1 MSEKI
6 IAYKAMDKNMQC
18 RSKQYEVG
26 KTYHEDEDDCCHAGM
41 HACENPLDVL
51 HYYPLRGGP
60 RFFEVEC
67 GGNVDK
73 SEEDSK
79 LACTELTVKGE
90 VNFAGL
96 VKATVNA
103 VFNRVKGKEPFSS
116 GDFSTAGSSGDF
128 STAGSSGDSST
139 AGSSGYSS
147 TAGSS
152 GDSSTAGSSGNSSTA
167 GSSGR
172 YSTAGS
178 SGYFSTAGSSG
189 DYSTAGSSG
198 NSSTAGSSGRY
209 STAGSSGNYST
220 AGSSGNFSTAG
231 SSGDSSTAGS
241 SGDFSTAGSSGDFS
255 TAGSSG
261 DSSTAGSSG
270 NYSTAAATG
279 AYCNAK
285 ADGKDSIA
293 VVNGAC
299 GKACG
304 ALGCYLVLTE
314 YDDDGNMLL
323 AKMAKVDGAVI
334 KENTW
339 YTLKN
344 GEFVEAAP

>member
-6 IAYKAMDKNMQC
+6 IAYKAMDKNMRC
-18 RSKQYEVG
+18 RGKQYEVG
-26 KTYHEDEDDCCHAGM
+26 KTYHEDKADCCRAGM

-51 HYYPLRGGP
+51 LYYPLRDSP

-73 SEEDSK
+73 SGEGSK

-96 VKATVNA
+96 VKSAVNA

-116 GDFSTAGSSGDF
+116 GD
-128 STAGSSGDSST
+128 SST

-147 TAGSS
+147 TA
-152 GDSSTAGSSGNSSTA
+152 
-167 GSSGR
+167 
-172 YSTAGS
+172 
-178 SGYFSTAGSSG
+178 
-189 DYSTAGSSG
+189 
-198 NSSTAGSSGRY
+198 
-209 STAGSSGNYST
+209 
-220 AGSSGNFSTAG
+220 
-231 SSGDSSTAGS
+231 
-241 SGDFSTAGSSGDFS
+241 
-255 TAGSSG
+255 
-261 DSSTAGSSG
+261 
-270 NYSTAAATG
+270 AATG
-279 AYCNAK
+279 ACCSAK

-293 VVNGAC
+293 VVNGVC

-314 YDDDGNMLL
+314 YDDDGNMLW
-323 AKMAKVDGAVI
+323 AKMTKVDGAHI
-334 KENTW
+334 KEKVW

-344 GEFVEAAP
+344 GEFVEAEP

>member
-139 AGSSGYSS
+139 AGSSG
-147 TAGSS
+147 
-152 GDSSTAGSSGNSSTA
+152 
-167 GSSGR
+167 
-172 YSTAGS
+172 
-178 SGYFSTAGSSG
+178 
-189 DYSTAGSSG
+189 
-198 NSSTAGSSGRY
+198 
-209 STAGSSGNYST
+209 
-220 AGSSGNFSTAG
+220 
-231 SSGDSSTAGS
+231 
-241 SGDFSTAGSSGDFS
+241 
-255 TAGSSG
+255 
-261 DSSTAGSSG
+261 

>member
-18 RSKQYEVG
+18 RGKQYEVG
-26 KTYHEDEDDCCHAGM
+26 KTYHEDKVDCCHAGM

-51 HYYPLRGGP
+51 HYYPLMDSP

-73 SEEDSK
+73 SVEDSK

-90 VNFAGL
+90 VNFAEL
-96 VKATVNA
+96 VKATVND

-116 GDFSTAGSSGDF
+116 GD
-128 STAGSSGDSST
+128 
-139 AGSSGYSS
+139 SS

-167 GSSGR
+167 GSSG
-172 YSTAGS
+172 
-178 SGYFSTAGSSG
+178 
-189 DYSTAGSSG
+189 
-198 NSSTAGSSGRY
+198 
-209 STAGSSGNYST
+209 NYST
-220 AGSSGNFSTAG
+220 AGSSG
-231 SSGDSSTAGS
+231 DS
-241 SGDFSTAGSSGDFS
+241 S

-270 NYSTAAATG
+270 NYSTAGSSGNSSTAGSSGYSSTAAATG
-279 AYCNAK
+279 SYCSAK

-314 YDDDGNMLL
+314 YDDDGNMLW
-323 AKMAKVDGAVI
+323 AKMAKVDGAHI
-334 KENTW
+334 KENFW

-344 GEFVEAAP
+344 GEFVEVKP

>member
-18 RSKQYEVG
+18 RGKQYEVG
-26 KTYHEDEDDCCHAGM
+26 KTYHEDKADCCHAGM

-51 HYYPLRGGP
+51 HYYPLKDSP

-73 SEEDSK
+73 SVEDSK

-96 VKATVNA
+96 VKATLNA

-116 GDFSTAGSSGDF
+116 G
-128 STAGSSGDSST
+128 
-139 AGSSGYSS
+139 YC
-147 TAGSS
+147 
-152 GDSSTAGSSGNSSTA
+152 STA

-172 YSTAGS
+172 YSTA
-178 SGYFSTAGSSG
+178 
-189 DYSTAGSSG
+189 
-198 NSSTAGSSGRY
+198 
-209 STAGSSGNYST
+209 
-220 AGSSGNFSTAG
+220 
-231 SSGDSSTAGS
+231 
-241 SGDFSTAGSSGDFS
+241 
-255 TAGSSG
+255 
-261 DSSTAGSSG
+261 
-270 NYSTAAATG
+270 AATG
-279 AYCNAK
+279 AYCSAK

-299 GKACG
+299 GKARG

-314 YDDDGNMLL
+314 YDDDGHMIC
-323 AKMAKVDGAVI
+323 AKMARVDGSAI
-334 KENTW
+334 RENVY

-344 GEFVEAAP
+344 GEFVEVKP

>member
-6 IAYKAMDKNMQC
+6 IAYKAMDKNMQF
-18 RSKQYEVG
+18 RGKQYEVG
-26 KTYHEDEDDCCHAGM
+26 KTYTEPEADCCRAGM

-51 HYYPLRGGP
+51 HYYPLRDSP

-73 SEEDSK
+73 SVEDSK

-116 GDFSTAGSSGDF
+116 GDSS
-128 STAGSSGDSST
+128 A
-139 AGSSGYSS
+139 
-147 TAGSS
+147 
-152 GDSSTAGSSGNSSTA
+152 
-167 GSSGR
+167 
-172 YSTAGS
+172 
-178 SGYFSTAGSSG
+178 
-189 DYSTAGSSG
+189 
-198 NSSTAGSSGRY
+198 
-209 STAGSSGNYST
+209 AGSSGNYST
-220 AGSSGNFSTAG
+220 AGSSG
-231 SSGDSSTAGS
+231 DC
-241 SGDFSTAGSSGDFS
+241 
-255 TAGSSG
+255 
-261 DSSTAGSSG
+261 
-270 NYSTAAATG
+270 STAAATG
-279 AYCNAK
+279 AYCSAK
-285 ADGKDSIA
+285 ADGKDCIA

-314 YDDDGNMLL
+314 YDNDGNMIC
-323 AKMAKVDGAVI
+323 AKMARVDGSAI
-334 KENTW
+334 RENVY

-344 GEFVEAAP
+344 GEFVEAES

>member
-18 RSKQYEVG
+18 RGKQYEVG
-26 KTYHEDEDDCCHAGM
+26 KTYHEDKADCCHAGM

-51 HYYPLRGGP
+51 HYYPLRDSP

-73 SEEDSK
+73 SVEDSK

-90 VNFAGL
+90 VNFAEL

-116 GDFSTAGSSGDF
+116 GNSSTAGSSGNYSTAGSSGNY

-147 TAGSS
+147 TA
-152 GDSSTAGSSGNSSTA
+152 
-167 GSSGR
+167 
-172 YSTAGS
+172 
-178 SGYFSTAGSSG
+178 
-189 DYSTAGSSG
+189 
-198 NSSTAGSSGRY
+198 
-209 STAGSSGNYST
+209 
-220 AGSSGNFSTAG
+220 
-231 SSGDSSTAGS
+231 
-241 SGDFSTAGSSGDFS
+241 
-255 TAGSSG
+255 
-261 DSSTAGSSG
+261 
-270 NYSTAAATG
+270 AATG
-279 AYCNAK
+279 SYCSAK

-314 YDDDGNMLL
+314 YDDDGNMLW
-323 AKMAKVDGAVI
+323 AKMAKVDGAHI
-334 KENTW
+334 KENFW

-344 GEFVEAAP
+344 GEFVEVKP

>member
-18 RSKQYEVG
+18 RGKQYEVG
-26 KTYHEDEDDCCHAGM
+26 KTYHEDKADCCNAGM

-51 HYYPLRGGP
+51 HYYPLMDGP

-73 SEEDSK
+73 SVEDSK

-103 VFNRVKGKEPFSS
+103 VFNRVKGKEHFSS
-116 GDFSTAGSSGDF
+116 GNYSTAGSSGYC
-128 STAGSSGDSST
+128 STAGSSGYSST

-152 GDSSTAGSSGNSSTA
+152 GDYSTAGSSGYCSTAGSSGDCSTAGSSGNYSTAGSSGYCSTAGSSGNYSTAGSSGYCSTAGSSGNSSTA
-167 GSSGR
+167 GSSG
-172 YSTAGS
+172 
-178 SGYFSTAGSSG
+178 
-189 DYSTAGSSG
+189 
-198 NSSTAGSSGRY
+198 NC
-209 STAGSSGNYST
+209 
-220 AGSSGNFSTAG
+220 
-231 SSGDSSTAGS
+231 
-241 SGDFSTAGSSGDFS
+241 
-255 TAGSSG
+255 
-261 DSSTAGSSG
+261 
-270 NYSTAAATG
+270 STAAATG
-279 AYCNAK
+279 AYCSAK
-285 ADGKDSIA
+285 AHGKDSIA
-293 VVNGAC
+293 VVNGVC

-314 YDDDGNMLL
+314 YDDDGHMIC

-334 KENTW
+334 KENIW
-339 YTLKN
+339 YKLEN
-344 GEFVEAAP
+344 GEFAEVEP

>member
-18 RSKQYEVG
+18 RGKQYEVG
-26 KTYHEDEDDCCHAGM
+26 KTYHEDKADCCHAGM

-51 HYYPLRGGP
+51 HYYPLKDSP

-73 SEEDSK
+73 SGEDSK

-116 GDFSTAGSSGDF
+116 G
-128 STAGSSGDSST
+128 
-139 AGSSGYSS
+139 
-147 TAGSS
+147 
-152 GDSSTAGSSGNSSTA
+152 
-167 GSSGR
+167 R
-172 YSTAGS
+172 C
-178 SGYFSTAGSSG
+178 STAGSSG
-189 DYSTAGSSG
+189 DYSTA
-198 NSSTAGSSGRY
+198 
-209 STAGSSGNYST
+209 
-220 AGSSGNFSTAG
+220 
-231 SSGDSSTAGS
+231 
-241 SGDFSTAGSSGDFS
+241 
-255 TAGSSG
+255 
-261 DSSTAGSSG
+261 
-270 NYSTAAATG
+270 AATG
-279 AYCNAK
+279 AYCSAK

-299 GKACG
+299 GKARG

-314 YDDDGNMLL
+314 YDDDGHMIC
-323 AKMAKVDGAVI
+323 AKMARVDGSAI
-334 KENTW
+334 RENVY

-344 GEFVEAAP
+344 GEFVEVKP

>member
-6 IAYKAMDKNMQC
+6 IAYKAMNKNMQC
-18 RSKQYEVG
+18 RGKQYEVG
-26 KTYHEDEDDCCHAGM
+26 KTYHEDKADCCNAGM

-51 HYYPLRGGP
+51 HYYPLKDGP

-73 SEEDSK
+73 SGEDSK

-103 VFNRVKGKEPFSS
+103 VFNRAKGKEPFSS
-116 GDFSTAGSSGDF
+116 GDY

-139 AGSSGYSS
+139 AGSSGCS
-147 TAGSS
+147 
-152 GDSSTAGSSGNSSTA
+152 
-167 GSSGR
+167 
-172 YSTAGS
+172 
-178 SGYFSTAGSSG
+178 
-189 DYSTAGSSG
+189 
-198 NSSTAGSSGRY
+198 
-209 STAGSSGNYST
+209 
-220 AGSSGNFSTAG
+220 
-231 SSGDSSTAGS
+231 
-241 SGDFSTAGSSGDFS
+241 
-255 TAGSSG
+255 
-261 DSSTAGSSG
+261 
-270 NYSTAAATG
+270 STAAATG
-279 AYCNAK
+279 SYCSAK

>member
-1 MSEKI
+1 MSMSKKI

-18 RSKQYEVG
+18 RGKQYEVG
-26 KTYHEDEDDCCHAGM
+26 KTYTEPEADCCHAGM

-51 HYYPLRGGP
+51 HYYPLKDSP

-67 GGNVDK
+67 SGSVDK
-73 SEEDSK
+73 SREDSK

-90 VNFAGL
+90 VNFAGM

-103 VFNRVKGKEPFSS
+103 IFNRVKGKEPFSS
-116 GDFSTAGSSGDF
+116 GNCSTAGSSGNC
-128 STAGSSGDSST
+128 STAGSSGNCST
-139 AGSSGYSS
+139 AGSSGY
-147 TAGSS
+147 
-152 GDSSTAGSSGNSSTA
+152 
-167 GSSGR
+167 

-178 SGYFSTAGSSG
+178 SGYCSTAGSSG
-189 DYSTAGSSG
+189 YC
-198 NSSTAGSSGRY
+198 

-220 AGSSGNFSTAG
+220 AGSSGNC
-231 SSGDSSTAGS
+231 
-241 SGDFSTAGSSGDFS
+241 
-255 TAGSSG
+255 
-261 DSSTAGSSG
+261 STAGSSG
-270 NYSTAAATG
+270 NYSTAGASGYSSTAAATG
-279 AYCNAK
+279 VYCSAK

-314 YDDDGNMLL
+314 YDNDGHMIC

-344 GEFVEAAP
+344 GEFVEVKL

>member
-6 IAYKAMDKNMQC
+6 IAYKAMDKNMMC
-18 RSKQYEVG
+18 RGKQYEVG
-26 KTYHEDEDDCCHAGM
+26 TTYREDKADCCHSGM

-51 HYYPLRGGP
+51 HYYPLKDSP

-103 VFNRVKGKEPFSS
+103 VFNRVKGKYSF
-116 GDFSTAGSSGDF
+116 
-128 STAGSSGDSST
+128 
-139 AGSSGYSS
+139 SSGYSS

-152 GDSSTAGSSGNSSTA
+152 GD
-167 GSSGR
+167 
-172 YSTAGS
+172 Y
-178 SGYFSTAGSSG
+178 
-189 DYSTAGSSG
+189 
-198 NSSTAGSSGRY
+198 
-209 STAGSSGNYST
+209 
-220 AGSSGNFSTAG
+220 
-231 SSGDSSTAGS
+231 
-241 SGDFSTAGSSGDFS
+241 S

-279 AYCNAK
+279 VYCSAK

-299 GKACG
+299 GKARG

-314 YDDDGNMLL
+314 YDDDGHMIC
-323 AKMAKVDGAVI
+323 AKMARVDGSAI
-334 KENTW
+334 RENVY

-344 GEFVEAAP
+344 GEFVEVKP

>member
-6 IAYKAMDKNMQC
+6 IAYKAMDKNMRC
-18 RSKQYEVG
+18 RGKQYEVG
-26 KTYHEDEDDCCHAGM
+26 KTYHEDKADCCRAGM

-51 HYYPLRGGP
+51 HYYPLKDSP

-73 SEEDSK
+73 SREDSK

-116 GDFSTAGSSGDF
+116 GN
-128 STAGSSGDSST
+128 
-139 AGSSGYSS
+139 
-147 TAGSS
+147 
-152 GDSSTAGSSGNSSTA
+152 SSTAGSSGNSSTA
-167 GSSGR
+167 
-172 YSTAGS
+172 
-178 SGYFSTAGSSG
+178 
-189 DYSTAGSSG
+189 
-198 NSSTAGSSGRY
+198 
-209 STAGSSGNYST
+209 
-220 AGSSGNFSTAG
+220 
-231 SSGDSSTAGS
+231 
-241 SGDFSTAGSSGDFS
+241 
-255 TAGSSG
+255 
-261 DSSTAGSSG
+261 
-270 NYSTAAATG
+270 AATG
-279 AYCNAK
+279 ACCSAK

-299 GKACG
+299 GKARG

-314 YDDDGNMLL
+314 YDDDGHMIC
-323 AKMAKVDGAVI
+323 AKMARVDGSAI
-334 KENTW
+334 RENVY

-344 GEFVEAAP
+344 GEFVEVKP

>member
-6 IAYKAMDKNMQC
+6 IAYKAMDKNMMC
-18 RSKQYEVG
+18 RGKQYEVG
-26 KTYHEDEDDCCHAGM
+26 KTYHEDKADCCHAGM

-51 HYYPLRGGP
+51 HYYPLKDSP

-73 SEEDSK
+73 SREDSK

-116 GDFSTAGSSGDF
+116 G
-128 STAGSSGDSST
+128 
-139 AGSSGYSS
+139 YSS

-152 GDSSTAGSSGNSSTA
+152 GN
-167 GSSGR
+167 
-172 YSTAGS
+172 
-178 SGYFSTAGSSG
+178 
-189 DYSTAGSSG
+189 YSTAGSSG
-198 NSSTAGSSGRY
+198 NSSTAGSSGNG
-209 STAGSSGNYST
+209 STAGSSGN
-220 AGSSGNFSTAG
+220 G
-231 SSGDSSTAGS
+231 
-241 SGDFSTAGSSGDFS
+241 
-255 TAGSSG
+255 
-261 DSSTAGSSG
+261 
-270 NYSTAAATG
+270 STAAATG
-279 AYCNAK
+279 AYCIAK

-299 GKACG
+299 GKARG

-314 YDDDGNMLL
+314 YDDDGNMLW
-323 AKMAKVDGAVI
+323 AEMAKVDGAHI
-334 KENTW
+334 KEKVW

-344 GEFVEAAP
+344 GEFVEAEP

>member
-6 IAYKAMDKNMQC
+6 IAYKAMDKNMRC
-18 RSKQYEVG
+18 CGKQYEVG
-26 KTYHEDEDDCCHAGM
+26 KTYHEDKADCCRAGM
-41 HACENPLDVL
+41 NACENPLDVL
-51 HYYPLRGGP
+51 RYYPLRDSP

-73 SEEDSK
+73 SGEGSK

-96 VKATVNA
+96 VKAAVNA

-116 GDFSTAGSSGDF
+116 GY
-128 STAGSSGDSST
+128 SST

-152 GDSSTAGSSGNSSTA
+152 GD
-167 GSSGR
+167 
-172 YSTAGS
+172 Y
-178 SGYFSTAGSSG
+178 STAGSSG

-198 NSSTAGSSGRY
+198 Y
-209 STAGSSGNYST
+209 S
-220 AGSSGNFSTAG
+220 
-231 SSGDSSTAGS
+231 
-241 SGDFSTAGSSGDFS
+241 
-255 TAGSSG
+255 
-261 DSSTAGSSG
+261 
-270 NYSTAAATG
+270 STAAATG
-279 AYCNAK
+279 ACCSAK

-293 VVNGAC
+293 VVNGVC

-314 YDDDGNMLL
+314 YDDDGNMLW
-323 AKMAKVDGAVI
+323 AKMTKVDGAHI
-334 KENTW
+334 KEKVW

-344 GEFVEAAP
+344 GEFVEAEP

>member
-18 RSKQYEVG
+18 RGKQYEVG
-26 KTYHEDEDDCCHAGM
+26 KTYHEDKADCCHAGM

-51 HYYPLRGGP
+51 HYYPLKDSP

-73 SEEDSK
+73 SGEDSK

-116 GDFSTAGSSGDF
+116 GRCSTAGSSGRCSTAGSSGDC
-128 STAGSSGDSST
+128 
-139 AGSSGYSS
+139 
-147 TAGSS
+147 
-152 GDSSTAGSSGNSSTA
+152 
-167 GSSGR
+167 
-172 YSTAGS
+172 
-178 SGYFSTAGSSG
+178 
-189 DYSTAGSSG
+189 
-198 NSSTAGSSGRY
+198 
-209 STAGSSGNYST
+209 
-220 AGSSGNFSTAG
+220 
-231 SSGDSSTAGS
+231 
-241 SGDFSTAGSSGDFS
+241 
-255 TAGSSG
+255 
-261 DSSTAGSSG
+261 
-270 NYSTAAATG
+270 STAAATG
-279 AYCNAK
+279 AYCSAK

-299 GKACG
+299 GKARG

-314 YDDDGNMLL
+314 YDDDGHMIC
-323 AKMAKVDGAVI
+323 AKMARVDGSAI
-334 KENTW
+334 RENVY

-344 GEFVEAAP
+344 GEFVEVKP

>member
-18 RSKQYEVG
+18 RGKQYEVG
-26 KTYHEDEDDCCHAGM
+26 KTYHEDKADCCHAGM

-51 HYYPLRGGP
+51 HYYPLKDSP

-73 SEEDSK
+73 SGEDSK

-116 GDFSTAGSSGDF
+116 GRCSTAGSSGDC
-128 STAGSSGDSST
+128 
-139 AGSSGYSS
+139 
-147 TAGSS
+147 
-152 GDSSTAGSSGNSSTA
+152 
-167 GSSGR
+167 
-172 YSTAGS
+172 
-178 SGYFSTAGSSG
+178 
-189 DYSTAGSSG
+189 
-198 NSSTAGSSGRY
+198 
-209 STAGSSGNYST
+209 
-220 AGSSGNFSTAG
+220 
-231 SSGDSSTAGS
+231 
-241 SGDFSTAGSSGDFS
+241 
-255 TAGSSG
+255 
-261 DSSTAGSSG
+261 
-270 NYSTAAATG
+270 STAAATG
-279 AYCNAK
+279 AYCSAK

-299 GKACG
+299 GKARG

-314 YDDDGNMLL
+314 YDDDGHMIC
-323 AKMAKVDGAVI
+323 AKMARVDGSAI
-334 KENTW
+334 RENVY

-344 GEFVEAAP
+344 GEFVEVKP